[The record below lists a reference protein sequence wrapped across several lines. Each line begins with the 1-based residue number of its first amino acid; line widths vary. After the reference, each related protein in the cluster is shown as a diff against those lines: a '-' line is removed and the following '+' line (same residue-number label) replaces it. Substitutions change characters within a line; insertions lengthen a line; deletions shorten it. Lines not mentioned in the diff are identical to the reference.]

1 MFVVY
6 KVKTGK
12 TISVYTRESSAKSR
26 VTKNNREHLM
36 QLLKN
41 NGERLFFSW
50 NRKDEWAYCSY
61 TDYAPIFYE
70 FHKKNPGIF

>member
-1 MFVVY
+1 VFVVY

-50 NRKDEWAYCSY
+50 NRKDEWAYC
-61 TDYAPIFYE
+61 
-70 FHKKNPGIF
+70 